1 MMQEK
6 RARPRITVGLPAFLD
21 PGMGTD
27 ACIKV
32 HAIDLSVEGMSVCSP
47 LALAKGALC
56 RVTMSIPGKQ
66 ARNIHVTCAV
76 IYSVLSNLSCEFRL
90 GLEFV
95 ELQSDARAILQEYL
109 DWRGAGAVMSGAPA
123 ALGYASPRD

>member
-1 MMQEK
+1 MQEK

-27 ACIKV
+27 AGIKV

-66 ARNIHVTCAV
+66 AGNIHATCAV

-90 GLEFV
+90 GLRFLEF
-95 ELQSDARAILQEYL
+95 QNDGNAIVQEYL
-109 DWRGAGAVMSGAPA
+109 DWRFTDSAMPGANA
-123 ALGYASPRD
+123 AKARAQ